1 MNDVDRQL
9 FRVSTI
15 VTIGNGEKAEFW
27 EASWLQG
34 RASRDIAPSLYKLA
48 WRKHLK
54 VKDQLLNQSWTRGL
68 WRMSTVEEMAEFVAL
83 WDLVQNVQLTSE
95 EDQIQWKWSADGMYS
110 AKSAYEVQFKGSF
123 CSFRPNHIWRAHA
136 EGKHK
141 FFTWLLVQEKLLTAD
156 KQQARN
162 WPCNPVCSLCSNH
175 PETATHLCLHC
186 PFAVEVWG
194 LVSNWFGGVVFV
206 PAQELSI
213 KDWWCEAITQ
223 QPKPKRRWQPY
234 SCTQCGTYGRRE
246 IGEFLKGKAVEPGL
260 VLHLIKE
267 EVQLRFRAWCP
278 RCTLVSHVS

>member
-34 RASRDIAPSLYKLA
+34 RAPRDIAPSLYKLA

-68 WRMSTVEEMAEFVAL
+68 WRMSTVEMAEFVVL
-83 WDLVQNVQLTSE
+83 WDLVQNVQLTPE
-95 EDQIQWKWSADGMYS
+95 EDQIQWKWSADGMHS

-156 KQQARN
+156 KLQARN

-213 KDWWCEAITQ
+213 KDWRCEAITQ
-223 QPKPKRRWQPY
+223 QPKPERRKVAALLMYTVWNLWKERN
-234 SCTQCGTYGRRE
+234 RRIFE
-246 IGEFLKGKAVEPGL
+246 GKVANPRM
-260 VLHLIKE
+260 VLQLITE
-267 EVQLRFRAWCP
+267 EVNLRTRACGAP
-278 RCTLVSHVS
+278 IVS